1 MTPWVQVLNSLCPVP
16 GGWASELQFHP
27 VRRWRFDLAA
37 PELLIAIEV
46 EGGVFRGGRH
56 TRGRGYVRDLEK
68 YNAAVTRGWRMLRY
82 TPDQMAAG
90 AFCDDVA
97 AVIARSMTDAADSVG
112 DVTHRA

>member
-27 VRRWRFDLAA
+27 VRQWRFDLAA
-37 PELLIAIEV
+37 PELRIAIEI

-56 TRGRGYVRDLEK
+56 TRGRGYVRDMEK

-82 TPDQMAAG
+82 TPKQMAAG